1 MKTTYVLQV
10 PINVTSYEEIIAE
23 IQKKIKQKQ
32 KYSII
37 SINLNKIILANE
49 KSEMVPVIQSFDCF
63 IPDGISVVR
72 ANKELKERITG
83 VDLFQKI
90 CEEHEKIGAKI
101 FLYGAQEEIVEAA
114 KANLEEKYKNIQIV
128 GFENGFVKDNE
139 ALIQKI
145 NDSKAN
151 IVFIAMGSPRQEK
164 WIYENKDKLDASVLM
179 GVGGSFDIVSGKLK
193 RAPKW
198 IRKMGIEWMYRMLRE
213 PKRLKQI
220 PLQIKYWLKLR
231 KKEGILNE
239 RN

>member
-1 MKTTYVLQV
+1 
-10 PINVTSYEEIIAE
+10 
-23 IQKKIKQKQ
+23 
-32 KYSII
+32 
-37 SINLNKIILANE
+37 
-49 KSEMVPVIQSFDCF
+49 
-63 IPDGISVVR
+63 
-72 ANKELKERITG
+72 
-83 VDLFQKI
+83 
-90 CEEHEKIGAKI
+90 
-101 FLYGAQEEIVEAA
+101 
-114 KANLEEKYKNIQIV
+114 
-128 GFENGFVKDNE
+128 
-139 ALIQKI
+139 
-145 NDSKAN
+145 
-151 IVFIAMGSPRQEK
+151 MGSPRQEK